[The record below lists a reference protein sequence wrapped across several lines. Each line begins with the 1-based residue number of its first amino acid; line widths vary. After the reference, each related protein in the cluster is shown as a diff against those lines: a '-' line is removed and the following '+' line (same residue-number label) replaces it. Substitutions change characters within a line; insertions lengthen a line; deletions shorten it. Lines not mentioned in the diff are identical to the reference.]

1 MGWTGLLFQTAKS
14 MSKGTEV
21 RNSIV
26 YTANYTWFGT
36 AGRQSSK
43 KKVVK
48 NEAKRGGIED
58 Q

>member
-1 MGWTGLLFQTAKS
+1 

-21 RNSIV
+21 RNSMV
-26 YTANYTWFGT
+26 YTGNYTWFGT

-48 NEAKRGGIED
+48 NETKRGGIED